1 VTPIDLSEHVENNW
15 SVEQGRGRRSPPG
28 RKPVLAAR
36 VVGRDQELGA
46 LRASMAAV
54 KGRRGGV
61 GFLIGEAGI
70 GKSRLARVTRH

>member
-1 VTPIDLSEHVENNW
+1 
-15 SVEQGRGRRSPPG
+15 
-28 RKPVLAAR
+28 
-36 VVGRDQELGA
+36 
-46 LRASMAAV
+46 V